1 MKLTIS
7 ARGKRADQPMADFLQ
22 GSYNGVSL
30 DHIDSVFGF
39 VERCTLYGG
48 RPFIGPQLSDPDI
61 AWLAERGIGYRI
73 PMTNHLVTE
82 QEYESYRWLFEKY
95 HHRGN
100 SIIITNDRLAKWV
113 RRDFPLYQ
121 LEASVIKE
129 ISSHQEIE
137 ATLELYDLVIL
148 PMKLNNDVD
157 FLKGVTPKDKVTLF
171 ANAGC
176 ALNCPSKICYPSI
189 SRMNKFTGAEFLC
202 SQPHK
207 PREMLGMTSF
217 DLQFLKSLGFHRFK
231 LLWAKPGLLTAH

>member
-7 ARGKRADQPMADFLQ
+7 ARGKRTEQPLADFLQ
-22 GSYNGVSL
+22 SSYSGVSL
-30 DHIDSVFGF
+30 EHIDSVFGF
-39 VERCTLYGG
+39 AERCTLYGG
-48 RPFIGPQLSDPDI
+48 RPFTGPQLSDADM
-61 AWLAERGIGYRI
+61 AWLTGQGIGYRI
-73 PMTNHLVTE
+73 PLTNHLVTE
-82 QEYESYRWLFEKY
+82 REYETYQWLFEKY

-100 SIIITNDRLAKWV
+100 SIIITNDSLARWV

-129 ISSHQEIE
+129 ISSNQEIE
-137 ATLELYDLVIL
+137 TALELYDLVIL

-157 FLKGVTPKDKVTLF
+157 FLKAVTAKDRVTLF

-217 DLQFLKSLGFHRFK
+217 DLGFLQSLGFHRFK
-231 LLWAKPGLLTAH
+231 LLWAKPGFLTAY